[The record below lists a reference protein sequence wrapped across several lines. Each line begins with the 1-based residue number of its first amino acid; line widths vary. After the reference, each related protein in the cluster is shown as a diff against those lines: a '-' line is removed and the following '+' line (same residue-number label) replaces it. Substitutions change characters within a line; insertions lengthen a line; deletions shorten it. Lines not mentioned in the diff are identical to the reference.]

1 MFKAIQKIKDAI
13 QKSNARFEIDP
24 AVFNDPLALQTE
36 WSPAS
41 PGGSNFKT
49 HKLHEVDGQRMEFR
63 ATMGMKLF
71 AGLFLVIGLGVM
83 AIAPWRLWISGEP
96 FAKDMLFLLIFGLLF
111 AGVGGFMLYSAL
123 TPTVFD
129 KGHGY
134 FCKNRRKPE
143 HTFTVVDIKN
153 HVPLT
158 RIHAL
163 QLITER
169 VTSNSSRGGSSTYK
183 SHELNLV
190 LDDGTRLNVV
200 DHGCVTTIRADA
212 QRLATFLGKP
222 LWDATDPD

>member
-1 MFKAIQKIKDAI
+1 MFKAIQKIGEAI
-13 QKSNARFEIDP
+13 RDSTAKTTINP
-24 AVFNDPLALQTE
+24 AIFNDPLALQTD

-49 HKLHEVDGQRMEFR
+49 HKLHEVGVQRMEFR
-63 ATMGMKLF
+63 ATIGMILF
-71 AGLFLVIGLGVM
+71 SGLFLVVGLGVM
-83 AIAPWRLWISGEP
+83 AIAPGRLWIYGEP
-96 FAKDMLFLLIFGLLF
+96 FANDMIFLLIFGLLF
-111 AGVGGFMLYSAL
+111 AGAGGYMMYSAL

-134 FCKNRRKPE
+134 FCKNRLKPE

-158 RIHAL
+158 RIHAI
-163 QLITER
+163 QLISER
-169 VTSNSSRGGSSTYK
+169 VSSSGSRGRSSSYK

-200 DHGCVTTIRADA
+200 DHGCVTTLRADA
-212 QRLATFLGKP
+212 QRLAAFLGKP
-222 LWDATDPD
+222 IWDAT